1 MTDPIVAMGMPVAG
15 PSVVAAT
22 AVDAVA
28 AAPEPDMAR
37 LQRDGFPPGLAF
49 EMHKSSQAFPLR
61 IWVVD
66 NSGSMN
72 AGGGSRIVKSGGK
85 LARVG
90 ATRWQELGDA
100 VVMAATVS
108 ETLGARTD
116 FQLLNPTPAGQNFSV
131 CAGGGSHLP
140 VPAGVACD
148 VPRLKQVMGDSPR
161 GTTPLTEAV
170 EKILANLSPAADKL
184 RAHGQQVVVVL
195 ATDGLPND
203 ASSFLA
209 ALQRLQRLPVWMVVR
224 LCTDED
230 SVVDY
235 WSNLDR
241 SLEAPLEVLDDL
253 KGEAEEIAKVSPWI
267 TYGPPLHA
275 AREFGCRNKLFDLL
289 DETRLL
295 PSQAKDLAELI
306 LGCGP
311 LPEPEA
317 DPEAFLAALTRAQA
331 EVPAVFHPIK
341 GSAQPWFN
349 VQKFGKML
357 KGGGGECV
365 LC

>member
-1 MTDPIVAMGMPVAG
+1 MPVAG

-116 FQLLNPTPAGQNFSV
+116 FQLLNPTPAGQTFSV

-253 KGEAEEIAKVSPWI
+253 KGEAEEIAK
-267 TYGPPLHA
+267 
-275 AREFGCRNKLFDLL
+275 
-289 DETRLL
+289 
-295 PSQAKDLAELI
+295 
-306 LGCGP
+306 
-311 LPEPEA
+311 
-317 DPEAFLAALTRAQA
+317 
-331 EVPAVFHPIK
+331 
-341 GSAQPWFN
+341 
-349 VQKFGKML
+349 
-357 KGGGGECV
+357 
-365 LC
+365 